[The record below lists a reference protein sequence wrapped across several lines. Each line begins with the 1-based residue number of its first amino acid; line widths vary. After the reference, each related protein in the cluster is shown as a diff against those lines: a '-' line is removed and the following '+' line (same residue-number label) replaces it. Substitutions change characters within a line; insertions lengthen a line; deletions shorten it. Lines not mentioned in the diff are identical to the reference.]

1 VMMKKMAASVLPI
14 SMSRSR
20 MRSGF
25 MPQS

>member
-14 SMSRSR
+14 SMSRSM

-25 MPQS
+25 IGQS